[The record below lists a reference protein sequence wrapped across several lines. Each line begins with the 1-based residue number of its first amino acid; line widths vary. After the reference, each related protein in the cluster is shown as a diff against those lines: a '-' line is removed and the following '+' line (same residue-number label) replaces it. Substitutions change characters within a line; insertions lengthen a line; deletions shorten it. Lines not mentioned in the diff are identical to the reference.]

1 MRYEYH
7 NFTENLNAVKN
18 SKDMAITRE
27 LMLSEIAKV
36 IQNKPEN
43 VRRALVGCGVKV
55 SARATRRDIVYA
67 VSGNM
72 ARSECLR
79 KSIMKL
85 VLANQLPFMAPSTAT
100 TQNTTDFDT
109 DLGRDGFMDFFGGGG
124 SGGSGGS
131 SGNKGISGD
140 TALASGTQLIGSIF
154 GLIQSNKTF
163 KEADKQRAFEREMAQ
178 KNADLMLQQMELQA
192 SMQGNTQVQQA
203 GMGGGANMLTWI
215 LLGVGVIAIIGF
227 SIYSSRKKGSVKVS
241 PKAAPT
247 SAQ

>member
-85 VLANQLPFMAPSTAT
+85 VLANQLPFMAPSSAI
-100 TQNTTDFDT
+100 QDKTTDFDT
-109 DLGRDGFMDFFGGGG
+109 DLGRDGFLDFFGGGGG
-124 SGGSGGS
+124 SGGSSG
-131 SGNKGISGD
+131 GNKGISGD

-215 LLGVGVIAIIGF
+215 LLGVGVVAIIGF
-227 SIYSSRKKGSVKVS
+227 SIYSSRKRGSVKVS

-247 SAQ
+247 SAK

>member
-18 SKDMAITRE
+18 TKDMATTRE

-43 VRRALVGCGVKV
+43 VRRALVGCGIKI
-55 SARATRRDIVYA
+55 SARATRREIVYA

-85 VLANQLPFMAPSTAT
+85 VLANQLPFMGPSTKI
-100 TQNTTDFDT
+100 QDKTTDFDT
-109 DLGRDGFMDFFGGGG
+109 DLGRDGFMDFFGKGG
-124 SGGSGGS
+124 SDGG
-131 SGNKGISGD
+131 GNKGISGD
-140 TALASGTQLIGSIF
+140 TALSSGTQLIGSIF
-154 GLIQSNKTF
+154 GLIQSNKAF

-178 KNADLMLQQMELQA
+178 QNAELMLQQMQLQA
-192 SMQGNTQVQQA
+192 DLAKNQPVQQA

-227 SIYSSRKKGSVKVS
+227 SIYSSRKRGSVKVS

-247 SAQ
+247 SAK

>member
-36 IQNKPEN
+36 IQNRPEY
-43 VRRALVGCGVKV
+43 VRKALVGCGVKI
-55 SARATRRDIVYA
+55 SARATRRQIVYA

-72 ARSECLR
+72 ARSACLR

-85 VLANQLPFMAPSTAT
+85 VLANQLPFMGPSTKI
-100 TQNTTDFDT
+100 QDKTTDFDT
-109 DLGRDGFMDFFGGGG
+109 DLGRDAFMYSDGKGNGG
-124 SGGSGGS
+124 
-131 SGNKGISGD
+131 GISGD
-140 TALASGTQLIGSIF
+140 TALSSGVQLIGSIF

-178 KNADLMLQQMELQA
+178 QNAELMLQQMQLQA
-192 SMQGNTQVQQA
+192 SMEGNQQVQQA

-227 SIYSSRKKGSVKVS
+227 SIYSSRKRGSVKVS

-247 SAQ
+247 SAK